1 MIRAGDATRTRFA
14 PAPTGH
20 LHLGHVA
27 NAIHVWGLAGA
38 SGARVL
44 LRIEDHDRQRSRPA
58 YDASILEDLTW
69 LGFVA
74 GDGPVRQHDADGVYA
89 EAADDLLTAGLAY
102 RCACTRATFDRW
114 AEDHAGPWQGPG
126 CPAGCRTT
134 GSGGPTW
141 RVALGGG
148 SERWMDVLVGPCAD
162 EVAPGGDPAIR
173 DRDANWTYLFAVVV
187 DDLRQ
192 GIDLVVR
199 GRDLLAATPDQIRL
213 GRLLGRERSAT
224 FAHHPLVRRPDGR
237 KLSKADGDTSVRDH
251 RAAGRTAE
259 ELIGEAAAAVGLIEA
274 PRPIRA
280 ADVGTLFDRR

>member
-14 PAPTGH
+14 PAPTGY

-27 NAIHVWGLAGA
+27 NAIHVWGLAAA
-38 SGARVL
+38 SGADVL
-44 LRIEDHDRQRSRPA
+44 LRIEDHDRQRSRPD
-58 YDASILEDLTW
+58 YDAAILEDLAW

-74 GDGPVRQHDADGVYA
+74 AEGPVRQHEAEATYA
-89 EAADDLLTAGLAY
+89 EAADRLLAAGLAY
-102 RCACTRATFDRW
+102 RCDCSRATFDRW
-114 AEDHAGPWQGPG
+114 ASEHGGPWQGPG
-126 CPAGCRTT
+126 CPAGCQTT
-134 GSGGPTW
+134 GSDGPTW

-162 EVAPGGDPAIR
+162 DVASGGDPPIR
-173 DRDANWTYLFAVVV
+173 DRDGNWTYLFAVVL

-192 GIDLVVR
+192 AVDLVVR

-213 GRLLGRERSAT
+213 GRLLGRERTAT

-237 KLSKADGDTSVRDH
+237 KLSKADGDTGVRDH
-251 RAAGRTAE
+251 HAAGRSAE
-259 ELIGEAAAAVGLIEA
+259 ALIGEAAAAVGLIDA

-280 ADVGTLFDRR
+280 TDVPALFRRL